1 MPRLLFTLHQGTKS
15 KNQTKK
21 KKKPG
26 PAFFQ
31 ARTAGERKNR
41 VTKEGILQREH
52 NTNLPS
58 RMLGISFMTQKH
70 SFFFLPQIGAHRWL
84 DSKLCKYS
92 CSFMVKG
99 GCISHTALLLVW
111 NLTRMILTCFRR
123 SYLIILQSE
132 SISSSIC
139 TLKTVGIGVSIA
151 AKFPNIIWE
160 NIAHADSRHQGHR
173 NTWQKAWDSSGV
185 VTC

>member
-15 KNQTKK
+15 KNQTTK

-70 SFFFLPQIGAHRWL
+70 SFFFSRKSG
-84 DSKLCKYS
+84 
-92 CSFMVKG
+92 
-99 GCISHTALLLVW
+99 
-111 NLTRMILTCFRR
+111 LTD
-123 SYLIILQSE
+123 
-132 SISSSIC
+132 
-139 TLKTVGIGVSIA
+139 G
-151 AKFPNIIWE
+151 
-160 NIAHADSRHQGHR
+160 
-173 NTWQKAWDSSGV
+173 
-185 VTC
+185 